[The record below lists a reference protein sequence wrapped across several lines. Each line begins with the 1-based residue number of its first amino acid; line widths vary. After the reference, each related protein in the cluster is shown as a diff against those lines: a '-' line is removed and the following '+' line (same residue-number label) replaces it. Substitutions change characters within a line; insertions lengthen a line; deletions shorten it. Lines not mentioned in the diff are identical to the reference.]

1 MSKSEFEMGAEC
13 LGHLGLVANWWRT
26 SASTDPKYR
35 RQPQITIF
43 EAAAADEHVYCPA
56 ASVTIQGRGALRA
69 LRAVIDEALRNEPN
83 EEQK

>member
-1 MSKSEFEMGAEC
+1 MSKSQFEMGSMC
-13 LGHLGLVANWWRT
+13 LNHLGLVASWWRT

-56 ASVTIQGRGALRA
+56 ASITIFGREALLA
-69 LRAVIDEALRNEPN
+69 LRAVIDAALCNEPN
-83 EEQK
+83 EEK